1 MDKKL
6 DVYQKLTIFTAVI
19 SLIIIFTGFIIS
31 TPINTNIQK
40 STAIQPNEV
49 REINEQTKEYIF
61 EFDST
66 QELRCLCFVSDLE
79 QVHVYQN
86 KKLIYKIDE
95 GKTLIG
101 KTPGKAF
108 HFVEIPS
115 ENCKIIV
122 VSYSRYKNDSSLTF
136 TIGNR
141 NFVIRETLIQSL
153 PFVLVYFIIFFR
165 RSDSLFLLDNC
176 TKRISK

>member
-86 KKLIYKIDE
+86 KKLI
-95 GKTLIG
+95 
-101 KTPGKAF
+101 
-108 HFVEIPS
+108 
-115 ENCKIIV
+115 
-122 VSYSRYKNDSSLTF
+122 LTF
-136 TIGNR
+136 
-141 NFVIRETLIQSL
+141 
-153 PFVLVYFIIFFR
+153 
-165 RSDSLFLLDNC
+165 LLTTGILYC
-176 TKRISK
+176 SAEHRAAVKPH